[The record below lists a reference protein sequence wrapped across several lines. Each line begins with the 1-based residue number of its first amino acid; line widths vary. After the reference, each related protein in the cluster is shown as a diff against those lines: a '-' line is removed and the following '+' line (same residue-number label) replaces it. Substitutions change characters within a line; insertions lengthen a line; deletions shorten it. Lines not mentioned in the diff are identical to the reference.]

1 MVDYSVP
8 DVPETLVTKRGGRF
22 KMEELALLALLK
34 CPLCLEQLDVSAKV
48 LPCQHTFCMSCLQEQ
63 EAANSQLLC
72 PECLAPVPARTVEE
86 LPANILLV
94 QLLEG
99 LQGFKGPGRQ
109 TAHDAVALAR
119 GIMTVREG
127 QQQQESQ
134 QRGQQG
140 HNEVAVRASTRYQQ
154 GDSPVLTPCNS
165 ITPKYKVD
173 EGWHHGNAGDS
184 SGASV
189 TASTPQAVSQ
199 MPQLQPLQQSQP
211 PALSRALYDFNPEE
225 MNLEDSKYCLSFLK
239 GDILTV
245 IRRVDEH
252 WIEAK
257 LGDKVG
263 ICPLQFTERQSTLPG
278 LLAGTYPPV
287 CLPAYLPVQQ
297 VVGPNSVTV
306 KLLEGK
312 SRRGG
317 DSAEFHHRTGSGGK
331 DKATDASNR
340 TTHYRVPQVPAKT
353 PIINAL
359 PLSNQRKQP
368 GASSINFH
376 QTVKRESTKISS
388 FNSSNRQGHTYR
400 LSLPSA
406 ARGHAHP
413 SRVNYQRIRR
423 HSDNTHRHLL
433 QSEKK
438 MTSET
443 PPNISMALVNPQM
456 SSAPA
461 DSKNSSTQ
469 QLSISVCAVLYS
481 YKPRRPEELEL
492 RKGEMVGVYG
502 KFKEGW
508 LRGLSLRTG
517 KVGILPS
524 NYVTPVLR
532 TSARLLET
540 KAANASVQY
549 NTVSGKKPTAAKNP
563 AVVLAL
569 DRVNADGAIYSTGQ
583 VPSVPNGA
591 QHAMTSTGAGKS
603 SFCGGSQGWD
613 TVRRI
618 FNPHRGSNTFS
629 HSSNLNVPSNFA
641 QVQASGYSPALQR
654 KKNSGIL
661 PNSGRP
667 LRWMTESA
675 APSAAS
681 VLKDKDFIT
690 SHEAAFHHV
699 RQPSNGPHSI
709 LVRPDSHK
717 NNTDKPAKS
726 VRFLTDEDS
735 PPPRLRTS
743 SWSSGSQVPSN
754 SRPGPPPLE
763 VWAPSLT
770 LGRDGPGIIL
780 KEGKAPILRKG
791 LEPAITDLNSN
802 PQKPIS
808 SSQPSLS
815 AVSAQFSPSRH
826 RVTTTHLAQ
835 TDSELSLLQGEFV
848 LVHRPRPD
856 RRVLVTQESSGHT
869 GLFHSSVLQALERL
883 S

>member
-1 MVDYSVP
+1 MVDYSVS
-8 DVPETLVTKRGGRF
+8 DGAGALVLKRGGSF
-22 KMEELALLALLK
+22 KMEELALSDLLE
-34 CPLCLEQLDVSAKV
+34 CPLCFEPLDASAKV
-48 LPCQHTFCMSCLQEQ
+48 LPCQHTFCMSCLQRQ
-63 EAANSQLLC
+63 GAAHSQMLHC
-72 PECLAPVPARTVEE
+72 PECRTPVPFRTVEE
-86 LPANILLV
+86 LPQNLLLV
-94 QLLEG
+94 RLLEG
-99 LQGFKGPGRQ
+99 LQGSQGPSRDRQ
-109 TAHDAVALAR
+109 TARYTVPLDR
-119 GIMTVREG
+119 GGLTAREG
-127 QQQQESQ
+127 QQQPESQ
-134 QRGQQG
+134 HREKQG
-140 HNEVAVRASTRYQQ
+140 HNELGLRALMRNQR
-154 GDSPVLTPCNS
+154 GDSSGELVLMPANS
-165 ITPKYKVD
+165 ITPKHKVD
-173 EGWHHGNAGDS
+173 ENWHHGNAGDG
-184 SGASV
+184 SGGSV
-189 TASTPQAVSQ
+189 TGSALQAVSQ

-211 PALSRALYDFNPEE
+211 PALCRALLDFNPEE
-225 MNLEDSKYCLSFLK
+225 RNLEDSKYYLSFLK

-257 LGDKVG
+257 LGEKVG
-263 ICPLQFTERQSTLPG
+263 ICPLQFTE
-278 LLAGTYPPV
+278 
-287 CLPAYLPVQQ
+287 
-297 VVGPNSVTV
+297 PNSVAA

-312 SRRGG
+312 TRRGS

-331 DKATDASNR
+331 DKATDVSGR
-340 TTHYRVPQVPAKT
+340 TTHYGVPAT
-353 PIINAL
+353 TINAF
-359 PLSNQRKQP
+359 PVSNQRKEP
-368 GASSINFH
+368 APSSINFYP
-376 QTVKRESTKISS
+376 STKGETTNIST
-388 FNSSNRQGHTYR
+388 SNNFSRQGQPHH
-400 LSLPSA
+400 LSVSLG
-406 ARGHAHP
+406 ARGHSHS
-413 SRVNYQRIRR
+413 SRVNSQRVRR
-423 HSDNTHRHLL
+423 HSDTTHRHLL

-438 MTSET
+438 MNSET
-443 PPNISMALVNPQM
+443 PPTISMALVNPQM
-456 SSAPA
+456 SSASA

-524 NYVTPVLR
+524 NYITPVLR

-540 KAANASVQY
+540 KAANTSSQY
-549 NTVSGKKPTAAKNP
+549 NTVAGKKPTAAKNP

-569 DRVNADGAIYSTGQ
+569 DRVNSDGGIYSTGQ
-583 VPSVPNGA
+583 VPSAPNGKP
-591 QHAMTSTGAGKS
+591 SLY
-603 SFCGGSQGWD
+603 GGSQGWD

-618 FNPHRGSNTFS
+618 FNPHRGSNHFS
-629 HSSNLNVPSNFA
+629 HTSNLNVPSNSQHFA

-654 KKNSGIL
+654 KKISSIL

-667 LRWMTESA
+667 RGWMTESA
-675 APSAAS
+675 APSAAA
-681 VLKDKDFIT
+681 VYKDRDFT
-690 SHEAAFHHV
+690 ASHEATFQNDRH
-699 RQPSNGPHSI
+699 PPNGPHSI

-726 VRFLTDEDS
+726 VRFFTDEDS
-735 PPPRLRTS
+735 PPPRQRTY
-743 SWSSGSQVPSN
+743 SWSSENHAPSN

-791 LEPAITDLNSN
+791 LETAVSDLNSN
-802 PQKPIS
+802 HQKPIL
-808 SSQPSLS
+808 SQPSLS

-826 RVTTTHLAQ
+826 RVKTTHLAQ
-835 TDSELSLLQGEFV
+835 MDSELSLLQGELV

-856 RRVLVTQESSGHT
+856 GRVLVTQESSGQT

>member
-119 GIMTVREG
+119 GVMTVREG

-211 PALSRALYDFNPEE
+211 PALCRALYDFNPEE

-239 GDILTV
+239 
-245 IRRVDEH
+245 
-252 WIEAK
+252 
-257 LGDKVG
+257 
-263 ICPLQFTERQSTLPG
+263 
-278 LLAGTYPPV
+278 
-287 CLPAYLPVQQ
+287 
-297 VVGPNSVTV
+297 PNSVTV

-388 FNSSNRQGHTYR
+388 FNSSNRQGHTHR

-791 LEPAITDLNSN
+791 LETAITDLNSN